1 MENKA
6 FIEKLYFGMKTVTNF
21 HQNNKDNNN
30 NDNNKKFVYQSFP
43 QDSLLKTHTKFRPKE
58 LKINDPNEIK
68 EIASFRKPN
77 LQGNHLGKVIMQNW
91 NTKKNIPKDIGNCLN
106 LPVIIDI
113 KKADKIYS
121 KTYFLQ
127 KKTEKDNK
135 KEKEKEKK
143 KNKKNNRSCI
153 IYK

>member
-1 MENKA
+1 
-6 FIEKLYFGMKTVTNF
+6 
-21 HQNNKDNNN
+21 
-30 NDNNKKFVYQSFP
+30 
-43 QDSLLKTHTKFRPKE
+43 
-58 LKINDPNEIK
+58 
-68 EIASFRKPN
+68 
-77 LQGNHLGKVIMQNW
+77 MQNW